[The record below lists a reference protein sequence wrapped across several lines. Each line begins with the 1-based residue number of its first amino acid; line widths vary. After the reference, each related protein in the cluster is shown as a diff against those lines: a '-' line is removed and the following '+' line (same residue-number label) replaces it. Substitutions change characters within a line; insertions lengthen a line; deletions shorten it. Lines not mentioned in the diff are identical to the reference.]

1 MGRGDRGTRGPLQM
15 GTDWNMAFM
24 FPQEVAAA
32 RERNGLVILPIAPVE
47 WHGPHMVMG
56 TDNLLAH
63 AFAAGLARELECPYY
78 PPLFVGTERER
89 SPKQLRSMG
98 FGGDEFIEGMDFP
111 GNAVGSAY
119 FREEVFA
126 ALVRDTLRILIESM
140 GFARVVI
147 VNGHGADNQRA
158 VLDRLCGEFNAGAEK
173 LRVMW
178 FYPGFPRSVLAGS
191 IAHAGAEETSLLS
204 AQYEGCVD
212 TSVLPGKGPLRN
224 LDFAIVDGETFDGKP
239 TRGHTV
245 RRKQD
250 PRYNTNAEW
259 GRRTFARALKEVVE
273 QIRSTS

>member
-1 MGRGDRGTRGPLQM
+1 MGPE
-15 GTDWNMAFM
+15 WNMAFM

-32 RERNGLVILPIAPVE
+32 RKSNGLVILPIAPVE

-89 SPKQLRSMG
+89 SPKQLKSMG
-98 FGGDEFIEGMDFP
+98 FKGDEFIEGMDFP

-119 FREEVFA
+119 YREEVFA

-140 GFARVVI
+140 RFSRVVI
-147 VNGHGADNQRA
+147 VNGHGADNQSA
-158 VLDRLCGEFNAGAEK
+158 VLNRLCAEFNAGREK
-173 LRVMW
+173 PRVVW

-191 IAHAGAEETSLLS
+191 IAHAGAEETSLLK
-204 AQYEGCVD
+204 AGYEGCVD
-212 TSVLPGKGPLRN
+212 TSVLPKKGPLKN
-224 LDFAIVDGETFDGKP
+224 VEFAIVDGETFDGKP

-250 PRYNTNAEW
+250 PRQNTDAEW
-259 GRRTFARALKEVVE
+259 GRRTFARALREVVAAV
-273 QIRSTS
+273 RSGS